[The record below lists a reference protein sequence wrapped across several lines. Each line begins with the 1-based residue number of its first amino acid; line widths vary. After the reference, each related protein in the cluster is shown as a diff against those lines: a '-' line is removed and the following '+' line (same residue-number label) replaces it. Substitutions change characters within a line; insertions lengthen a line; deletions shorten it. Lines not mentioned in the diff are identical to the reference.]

1 MQKSLGLGA
10 IGINGKTLAES
21 IEIAKAAGFDAVGFD
36 IREAAALSSDHGVEH
51 VRSLFSDAGIV
62 PGHWSVPV
70 NRNDDEQFA
79 KDVAELPRLA
89 KVAMDLGCPRAISG
103 IMPGSNERD
112 FDENYARTI
121 AQFSLMAKPLAD
133 AGVMIGI
140 EFIGPKTLRD
150 TLKYP
155 FIYKMGEIMELGEKI
170 GTGNIG
176 VLLDIWHLWQSG
188 GEVADLDTVTAK
200 DIVVVH
206 VNDAPVG
213 IPRDEQQDLVRD
225 LPMATGVLDLVG
237 FMKKLEAMGFDG
249 PVMPEPFSA
258 SVNALA
264 ATDPLA
270 AAKLVGA
277 SMEKLWTASGL
288 S

>member
-10 IGINGKTLAES
+10 IGISGKTLAES
-21 IEIAKAAGFDAVGFD
+21 IDLAKASGFDAVGFD
-36 IREAAALSSDHGVEH
+36 IREAAALADEKGIDHVKG
-51 VRSLFSDAGIV
+51 LFSSASIA
-62 PGHWSVPV
+62 PGHWNIPA
-70 NRNDDEQFA
+70 NRNDDAQFA
-79 KDVAELPRLA
+79 KDVADLPRLA
-89 KVAMDLGCPRAISG
+89 KVGVALGCPRATSG
-103 IMPGSNERD
+103 IMPGSND
-112 FDENYARTI
+112 LTYDDNYTRTL
-121 AQFSLMAKPLAD
+121 AQFKQIAKPLAD
-133 AGVMIGI
+133 AGVMVGI
-140 EFIGPKTLRD
+140 EFISPKTLRD

-155 FIYKMGEIMELGEKI
+155 FIYKMGEILEFGEKV

-188 GEVADLDTVTAK
+188 DEVSALDTITVR
-200 DIVVVH
+200 DVVVVH

-237 FMKKLEAMGFDG
+237 FMTRLQAMGYDG

-258 SVNALA
+258 KVNDLA
-264 ATDPLA
+264 KTDPLA
-270 AAKLVGA
+270 AAKVVAA
-277 SMEKLWTASGL
+277 SMDKLWSASGL

>member
-21 IEIAKAAGFDAVGFD
+21 IEIAKAAGFDAIGFD
-36 IREAAALSSDHGVEH
+36 IREAAARADEKGIDHVKA
-51 VRSLFSDAGIV
+51 LFTDASIV
-62 PGHWSVPV
+62 PGHWGVPA
-70 NRNDDEQFA
+70 NRNDDAQFT
-79 KDVAELPRLA
+79 KDVADLPRLA
-89 KVAMDLGCPRAISG
+89 KIATALGCPRCTSG
-103 IMPGSNERD
+103 IMPGSNTLPY
-112 FDENYARTI
+112 DENYTRTL
-121 AQFSLMAKPLAD
+121 AQFKQLAQPLAD

-140 EFIGPKTLRD
+140 EFISPKTLRD

-155 FIYKMGEIMELGEKI
+155 FIYKMGETLEFGEKV

-188 GEVADLDTVTAK
+188 DEVSALDTITVR
-200 DIVVVH
+200 DVVVVH

-213 IPRDEQQDLVRD
+213 IPCDEQQDLVRA
-225 LPMATGVLDLVG
+225 LPMETGVLDLVG
-237 FMKKLEAMGFDG
+237 FMRKLEAMGYDG

-258 SVNALA
+258 AVNAIA
-264 ATDPLA
+264 KDDPLA
-270 AAKLVGA
+270 AAKLVAA
-277 SMEKLWTASGL
+277 SMDKLWAASGL